1 MKSPNRDMLVLVKD
15 EKMGSDSIQKEME
28 RISRIL
34 ISVETRDALCIAHE
48 VIDINRCKKITT
60 AHGVNTIL
68 QDRFLKPFVFII
80 NKN

>member
-1 MKSPNRDMLVLVKD
+1 MKSPNRDMLVLLK
-15 EKMGSDSIQKEME
+15 EEQKGSNALELEMN
-28 RISRIL
+28 RINKIL

-48 VIDINRCKKITT
+48 VIDINRCKKIKV
-60 AHGVNTIL
+60 AHEVNTIL

>member
-15 EKMGSDSIQKEME
+15 DQTGSNALEME
-28 RISRIL
+28 MDRINKIL
-34 ISVETRDALCIAHE
+34 ISVETREALSIAHE
-48 VIDINRCKKITT
+48 VIDINRCKKIKV
-60 AHGVNTIL
+60 AHEVNTVL